1 MILKSYEIQKNKLSI
16 IKNNFFLLY
25 GENLGLKKDIKNFIT
40 NEIKQKNNSIEI
52 LSLYENE
59 IINNEDNFFNL
70 IYSGSLFSKKK
81 IITIYESTDKIIDI
95 IRDTYKKSSE
105 DIYLI
110 FFSNVLDKKTKLRIF
125 FEKEK
130 KLVCVPCYLD
140 NEIDLPTIAQVDPSL
155 TENVIFFKM
164 S

>member
-81 IITIYESTDKIIDI
+81 
-95 IRDTYKKSSE
+95 
-105 DIYLI
+105 L
-110 FFSNVLDKKTKLRIF
+110 
-125 FEKEK
+125 
-130 KLVCVPCYLD
+130 
-140 NEIDLPTIAQVDPSL
+140 
-155 TENVIFFKM
+155 
-164 S
+164 